1 MARDFSRASRLG
13 DQIQRDLAELIRTE
27 VRDPRVGLI
36 TVTGVDVSRDL
47 SHAKIF
53 VSSVQGEAAL
63 LDSLRALRHAAGFL
77 RSQLAHGMRTRTVP
91 ELHFEA
97 DRSVDR
103 GVRLSQLIDRAV
115 ESDQRHDGPSAAAN
129 DGDRED

>member
-27 VRDPRVGLI
+27 LRDPRVGLI

-53 VSSVQGEAAL
+53 VSSVESETAL
-63 LDSLRALRHAAGFL
+63 TESMRALRHAAGFL
-77 RSQLAHGMRTRTVP
+77 RSQLAQGMRTRTVP
-91 ELHFEA
+91 ELHFEI
-97 DRSVDR
+97 DHSVDR

-115 ESDQRHDGPSAAAN
+115 ESDRRDEDAGSAPTDA
-129 DGDRED
+129 DRED